1 MPAPIP
7 YPLIQ
12 GHRYSFASIEAV
24 FNGLKI
30 LGFTSIS
37 YEDSLEPGK
46 VYGSAPQKIG
56 RTRGKADP
64 KCEVEML
71 KLEWEQFKLTLGV
84 GGVGFGE
91 TAFDIVVVYAELP
104 YAPVT
109 TDTIVGCR
117 ITNVKDASQDGTDP
131 SKVTLTIDP
140 MTILHNFV
148 PMATPN
154 GFGF

>member
-12 GHRYSFASIEAV
+12 GHRYSFASIEAL

-30 LGFTSIS
+30 LGFTSIN

-46 VYGSAPQKIG
+46 IWGSRPQKIG
-56 RTRGKADP
+56 RTRGKQDP
-64 KCEVEML
+64 KAEVEML
-71 KLEWEQFKLTLGV
+71 KLEWEQFKLTLGAA
-84 GGVGFGE
+84 GVGFGE
-91 TAFDIVVVYAELP
+91 ASFNIIVVYAEQP

-109 TDTIVGCR
+109 TDTLIGCR
-117 ITNVKDASQDGTDP
+117 ITNVKDASQDGTDA

-140 MTILHNFV
+140 MTILHNGV
-148 PMATPN
+148 PMVTPD